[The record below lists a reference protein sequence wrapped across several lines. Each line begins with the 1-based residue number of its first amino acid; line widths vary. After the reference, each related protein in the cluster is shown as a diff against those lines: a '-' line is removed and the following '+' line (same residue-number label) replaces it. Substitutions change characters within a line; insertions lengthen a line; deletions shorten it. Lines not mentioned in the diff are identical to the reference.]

1 MKNTDICRFLLKFAS
16 KTSMKINMK
25 NIFLPIF
32 TALMA
37 VLCLTAC
44 VQDDEQETLVYQDTA
59 LLNFVIRAGKV
70 AKTTKNAAGQDS
82 SYTVMADLSHY
93 RFHIDQL
100 TNTIYNTQKL
110 PFGTNITKLVGT
122 MVTKNG
128 GVVFV
133 KYGTLAQHVLFRATD
148 SIDYSAPVDVRVY
161 DVKGEQYRSYT
172 LTVNVEKQAEN
183 AFSWNDKLATV
194 NELKSLQNIKLL
206 QLGSKMLAFGID
218 GATTK
223 VFETALNDGKNWV
236 LVSGDMVLGADVCE
250 NVASIG
256 NKLFVLVNHSF
267 YESEDAKSWT
277 IVSENTI
284 ARLLGANGTSLYA
297 LKGDGGLVV
306 STDNGKNWKEEAL
319 DSDKKYLPQSKVF
332 VTTQA
337 GSVMFLGLD
346 KAIITN
352 DIKPIHI
359 WRELPLMNNGTT
371 KSIWTYYG
379 RDAVKGLPANA
390 YQTWDVIEYANS
402 LMTVV
407 KNTDAKT
414 MKAQP
419 FVYYVSKDG
428 GLNWAKSNS
437 LYLPKTLNSE
447 ATNVAQVIDTDG
459 NVWLVAEK
467 TGEVWKASATTLK

>member
-25 NIFLPIF
+25 NIFLSIF

-44 VQDDEQETLVYQDTA
+44 VQDEDQETLVYQDTA

-70 AKTTKNAAGQDS
+70 AKITKNAAGQDS
-82 SYTVMADLSHY
+82 SYNVMTDLSQY

-100 TNTIYNTQKL
+100 TNTIYNTKKL
-110 PFGTNITKLVGT
+110 PFGTNVTKLVGT
-122 MVTKNG
+122 MVAKNG

-133 KYGTLAQHVLFRATD
+133 KYGTLEQYVLFRATD

-183 AFSWNDKLATV
+183 AFSWGDKLATID
-194 NELKSLQNIKLL
+194 ELKSLQNIKLL
-206 QLGSKMLAFGID
+206 QLGSKMLVLGSD
-218 GATTK
+218 GTTTK
-223 VFETALNDGKNWV
+223 VFETTLNDGKNWK
-236 LVSGDMVLGADVCE
+236 LVSGNMSLEADVCD
-250 NVASIG
+250 NIASIG
-256 NKLFVLVNHSF
+256 NKLFALVNHSL
-267 YESEDAKSWT
+267 YESEDAKNWT
-277 IVSENTI
+277 NVSDNAI
-284 ARLLGANGTSLYA
+284 ARLLGANGTTLYA
-297 LKGDGGLVV
+297 LKTDGGLVV

-319 DSDKKYLPQSKVF
+319 DSDKKYLPQGKVF

-346 KAIITN
+346 KATITN

-359 WRELPLMNNGTT
+359 WRELPLVNNGTT

-390 YQTWDVIEYANS
+390 YQTWNVIEYANS

-407 KNTDAKT
+407 KNTDKKT

-419 FVYYVSKDG
+419 FVYYISKDG
-428 GLNWAKSNS
+428 GLNWAKSSS
-437 LYLPKTLNSE
+437 LYLPTTLNTE
-447 ATNVAQVIDTDG
+447 ATNVAQLIDTDKK
-459 NVWLVAEK
+459 VWLVAEK

>member
-25 NIFLPIF
+25 NIFLSIF

-44 VQDDEQETLVYQDTA
+44 VQDEDQETLVYQDTA

-70 AKTTKNAAGQDS
+70 AKITKNAAGKDS
-82 SYTVMADLSHY
+82 SYNVMTDLSQY

-100 TNTIYNTQKL
+100 TNTIYNTKKL
-110 PFGTNITKLVGT
+110 PFGTNVTKLVGT
-122 MVTKNG
+122 MVAKNG

-133 KYGTLAQHVLFRATD
+133 KYGTLEQYVLFRATD

-183 AFSWNDKLATV
+183 AFSWGDKLATID
-194 NELKSLQNIKLL
+194 ELKSLQNIKLL
-206 QLGSKMLAFGID
+206 QLGSKMLVLGSD
-218 GATTK
+218 GTTTK
-223 VFETALNDGKNWV
+223 VFETALNDGKNWKQ
-236 LVSGDMVLGADVCE
+236 VSGNMPLEADVCD

-256 NKLFVLVNHSF
+256 NKLFALVNHSL
-267 YESEDAKSWT
+267 YESEDAKNWT
-277 IVSENTI
+277 SVSDNAI
-284 ARLLGANGTSLYA
+284 ARLLGANGTTLYA
-297 LKGDGGLVV
+297 LKTDGGLVA
-306 STDNGKNWKEEAL
+306 STDNGKNWNEETL
-319 DSDKKYLPQSKVF
+319 DSDKKYLPQNKVF
-332 VTTQA
+332 ITTQA

-346 KAIITN
+346 KATITN
-352 DIKPIHI
+352 EIKPIHI
-359 WRELPLMNNGTT
+359 WRELSLVDNGAT
-371 KSIWTYYG
+371 KNMWTYYG

-390 YQTWDVIEYANS
+390 YQTWNVIGYANS

-407 KNTDAKT
+407 KNTDEKT

-419 FVYYVSKDG
+419 FVYYISKDG
-428 GLNWAKSNS
+428 GLNWAKSSS
-437 LYLPKTLNSE
+437 LYLPTTLNTE
-447 ATNVAQVIDTDG
+447 ATNVAQAIDTDK